1 MQQILNTGIIGFG
14 MAGQIFH
21 APVIS
26 TLPGFRLAKIS
37 TSNPAFIEK
46 AKSRYPDTEVVPD
59 AASIINDPEIDLV
72 IIGSPNEAHAPLATQ
87 AILNGKHVIVE
98 KPFTIT
104 SAEAD
109 ALIEVAQHHN
119 RVLTVHH
126 NRRFVADYQ
135 TVIKLLKSG
144 LLGNLVEYE
153 SNYDRFRPAF
163 KQKAWREEA
172 IPGAGILYDLG
183 SHLIDQALVLFGMP
197 QAITAD
203 VRIQRPG
210 GKSDDHFA
218 LRLDYPNLKV
228 NLKASMLAK
237 KPGPHF
243 MLHGDRGSFIKYGA
257 DIQEADLNAG
267 LTPLTKSN
275 WGVEPESNWGKYAIE
290 YDGMQMDG
298 VIQSEKG
305 AFQDYFIN
313 VRDAILGDAELL
325 VKPEQS
331 RNTIRV
337 IELAMQSAQ
346 EAKTI
351 F

>member
-1 MQQILNTGIIGFG
+1 M
-14 MAGQIFH
+14 
-21 APVIS
+21 
-26 TLPGFRLAKIS
+26 
-37 TSNPAFIEK
+37 
-46 AKSRYPDTEVVPD
+46 
-59 AASIINDPEIDLV
+59 
-72 IIGSPNEAHAPLATQ
+72 
-87 AILNGKHVIVE
+87 IVE
-98 KPFTIT
+98 KPFTVT

-109 ALIEVAQHHN
+109 ALIEVARQQK

-135 TVIKLLKSG
+135 TVIKLLSSG

-153 SNYDRFRPAF
+153 SNYDRFRPTL

-172 IPGAGILYDLG
+172 TPGSGILYDLG
-183 SHLIDQALVLFGMP
+183 SHLIDQALMLFGMP
-197 QAITAD
+197 EAITAD

-210 GKSDDHFA
+210 GKTDDHFA

-267 LTPLTKSN
+267 LTPLTKAN
-275 WGVEPESNWGKYAIE
+275 WGVEPEANWGKYAI
-290 YDGMQMDG
+290 DFQDMQMEG
-298 VIQSEKG
+298 TIQSERG

-313 VRDAILGDAELL
+313 VRDAIYGMADLI
-325 VKPEQS
+325 VKPEHS

-337 IELAMQSAQ
+337 IEQAMESAR
-346 EAKTI
+346 EKRTVIWA
-351 F
+351 